1 MTEFLE
7 LVRAIAW
14 PAVAAAALYAFYKPL
29 STSIG
34 ELGKRATKISA
45 FHVEVEFP
53 ALAQAQVASF
63 SSDIKELRQGAEF
76 SSSTMALLDQVRA
89 EGPMDYAVIDLG
101 RGKDWLS
108 SRLFIFALI
117 LQRLR
122 GLRCLVFVATTETG
136 HPKHL
141 VGLTTPDE
149 LRWALGARFP
159 WLERS
164 FAMAY
169 QSTVLTVAGDQPFI
183 FSKSGA
189 LSSVIATQLIA
200 NFLQLIQS
208 PTKQD
213 GWISLSGSTLWEHA
227 EWIDRESAER
237 NLGALLQRSSV
248 NGSAD
253 RPRSEVI
260 DSIIRSRGEFV
271 ALLEA
276 QPSKRF
282 LKLVDRYTLLEQV
295 VERR

>member
-14 PAVAAAALYAFYKPL
+14 PAVAAAAFYAFYKPL
-29 STSIG
+29 STLIG
-34 ELGKRATKISA
+34 ELGSRATKISA
-45 FHVEVEFP
+45 FHVELEFP
-53 ALAQAQVASF
+53 ALAQAQVTSF
-63 SSDIKELRQGAEF
+63 SADIKELRQAAEF
-76 SSSTMALLDQVRA
+76 SSSTMALLDQVRV

-101 RGKDWLS
+101 RGQEWLS
-108 SRLFIFALI
+108 SRVFIFAVI

-122 GLRCLVFVATTETG
+122 GLRCLVFVATTGAG

-169 QSTVLTVAGDQPFI
+169 QNTVLTVAGDQPFI
-183 FSKSGA
+183 SSNSGA
-189 LSSVIATQLIA
+189 MSSVMATQLIA
-200 NFLQLIQS
+200 NFLQQIQA

-213 GWISLSGSTLWEHA
+213 GWIPLSGMTLWERA
-227 EWIDRESAER
+227 EWIDREGAEK
-237 NLGALLQRSSV
+237 NLGSVLRRSWV
-248 NGSAD
+248 DGSAD
-253 RPRSEVI
+253 RPRCEVI
-260 DSIIRSRGEFV
+260 DSIIRCNGEFV

-282 LKLVDRYTLLEQV
+282 LKLVDRYSLLEQV